1 MRVPDRRLGS
11 IGERDGTAGAK
22 VWSIIGQG
30 GNMST
35 SPAKPADQGYSARF
49 PRHPECSDREA
60 PSADRSFVEND
71 FVVRSGSDSW
81 SASDRR
87 IIDLVAVH
95 SVDVPATA
103 ATDASS
109 LQDETA
115 VRVPHAPKL
124 SVELPSVAGL
134 PRVTDAEIDL
144 SHEVFLEPETWVGAP
159 PVARSRYSFSDAK
172 PFLIVCMI
180 AAPIVFV
187 LAFASA
193 RLDMNLASMW
203 AAWTIDRQAPAPLPT
218 TVPSTIDPPPIP
230 VTTVASS
237 ELPLSRL
244 QGESPR
250 PAEAR
255 ASSTSKAE
263 PTASMPLPNDLR
275 PDIAAPQAQGLSA
288 SPEAEAIVARSGPDP
303 ETQTPRMQTSP
314 RSGTMP
320 NGVKAQ
326 LTASPSTP
334 AIEEMTI
341 DDGTA
346 DLKSTAISDAS
357 LGTQAEVWTY
367 CAVNLIPSGQIA
379 VHKAMTYQS
388 CISAGKK
395 CAASRRYADIQF
407 FDRPTLTSKVPLE
420 LCDKEN

>member
-1 MRVPDRRLGS
+1 MR
-11 IGERDGTAGAK
+11 
-22 VWSIIGQG
+22 
-30 GNMST
+30 T
-35 SPAKPADQGYSARF
+35 SPAKSADQGYSARF
-49 PRHPECSDREA
+49 PRHSECRDHEA
-60 PSADRSFVEND
+60 LSADRSFVEND

-103 ATDASS
+103 TTEASS
-109 LQDETA
+109 LQDESA
-115 VRVPHAPKL
+115 VRMPNASQL

-144 SHEVFLEPETWVGAP
+144 SHEVFLEPETWVSAP
-159 PVARSRYSFSDAK
+159 PVAHSRYSFSDAK
-172 PFLIVCMI
+172 LFLIVCMI

-193 RLDMNLASMW
+193 RFNMNLASMW
-203 AAWTIDRQAPAPLPT
+203 AAWTIDRQGPAPAPLQT
-218 TVPSTIDPPPIP
+218 TVPSTIEPLPIP

-250 PAEAR
+250 PAEAQE
-255 ASSTSKAE
+255 SSTSKAD
-263 PTASMPLPNDLR
+263 PTASMPLPNDPR
-275 PDIAAPQAQGLSA
+275 PAMATPQAQGLSA
-288 SPEAEAIVARSGPDP
+288 STEAEGIVARSGPDP
-303 ETQTPRMQTSP
+303 EIQTPRMQASP
-314 RSGTMP
+314 RLDTMP
-320 NGVKAQ
+320 TGVKAH
-326 LTASPSTP
+326 LTAAPSTP
-334 AIEEMTI
+334 ANEEMTI
-341 DDGTA
+341 DNGTT
-346 DLKSTAISDAS
+346 DLKSTAMPDAGLS
-357 LGTQAEVWTY
+357 TEASPLREAQAGVWTY

-395 CAASRRYADIQF
+395 CAGPRRYADIQF
-407 FDRPTLTSKVPLE
+407 FDRPTLTSKVPLD

>member
-1 MRVPDRRLGS
+1 
-11 IGERDGTAGAK
+11 
-22 VWSIIGQG
+22 
-30 GNMST
+30 MST
-35 SPAKPADQGYSARF
+35 SPAKSTDQGYSARF
-49 PRHPECSDREA
+49 PRHSECSDRT
-60 PSADRSFVEND
+60 SADRSFIEND

-81 SASDRR
+81 SACDRR

-103 ATDASS
+103 TTDASS

-144 SHEVFLEPETWVGAP
+144 SHDVFLEPETWVGAP

-172 PFLIVCMI
+172 LFLIVCMI

-193 RLDMNLASMW
+193 RLNLNLASMW

-218 TVPSTIDPPPIP
+218 TVPSTIEPPPIP

-250 PAEAR
+250 PAEAQ

-275 PDIAAPQAQGLSA
+275 PDIATPKAQGLSA
-288 SPEAEAIVARSGPDP
+288 STEAEDIAARSGPDP
-303 ETQTPRMQTSP
+303 EIQTPRMQASP
-314 RSGTMP
+314 RLDTMP
-320 NGVKAQ
+320 TGVKAH
-326 LTASPSTP
+326 LTAAPSTP
-334 AIEEMTI
+334 ANEEMTI
-341 DDGTA
+341 DNGTT
-346 DLKSTAISDAS
+346 DLKSIAMPDAGLS
-357 LGTQAEVWTY
+357 TEASPLREAQAEVWTY

-395 CAASRRYADIQF
+395 CAGPRRYADIQF
-407 FDRPTLTSKVPLE
+407 FDRPTLASKVPLE